1 MPTTSLYT
9 GRGSING
16 NNKKKIERNFDKF
29 DKSVGTHFDE
39 PRLSVFGFLVHVDV
53 AHVDVDSELF
63 DAHPNGSTRW
73 RRRHVNELDAA
84 RREAHLL
91 PRVHSVSL

>member
-1 MPTTSLYT
+1 M
-9 GRGSING
+9 
-16 NNKKKIERNFDKF
+16 
-29 DKSVGTHFDE
+29 
-39 PRLSVFGFLVHVDV
+39 FGFLVHVDV

-84 RREAHLL
+84 RRETHLL
-91 PRVHSVSL
+91 PRVHNCFTLIIVVDPRTPPRVCIIQFISDLIERNILLVINEII